1 MKITNHYLA
10 EMAGW
15 HRVHYYNFIHFDQ
28 LQDYN
33 RGTTMFEWIH
43 NNVPSERWLS
53 WNGDIWF
60 KDSREAAMFAL
71 VWA

>member
-15 HRVHYYNFIHFDQ
+15 HRVHYYDFLHPEN
-28 LQDYN
+28 
-33 RGTTMFEWIH
+33 GTYGTNMYKWVQE
-43 NNVPSERWLS
+43 NVPAERWVS

-60 KDSREAAMFAL
+60 ADSREAAMFAL
-71 VWA
+71 RWA